1 MNGKHATIEDL
12 SQIFIVE
19 QHEDN
24 QERLHLFGYY
34 VGNVLWSIYPHLM
47 RQKILLCFHCSNNP
61 LFKRQSSSRHIL
73 LLSPSYLFGS
83 TLVVC
88 SYTPSRSNHRTLY
101 STPHN

>member
-1 MNGKHATIEDL
+1 MNTL
-12 SQIFIVE
+12 MV
-19 QHEDN
+19 N
-24 QERLHLFGYY
+24 RLKSSEGSSTWVMCYGQSNLA
-34 VGNVLWSIYPHLM
+34 HLM

-101 STPHN
+101 STRHNVFRGYHRLVYGLN